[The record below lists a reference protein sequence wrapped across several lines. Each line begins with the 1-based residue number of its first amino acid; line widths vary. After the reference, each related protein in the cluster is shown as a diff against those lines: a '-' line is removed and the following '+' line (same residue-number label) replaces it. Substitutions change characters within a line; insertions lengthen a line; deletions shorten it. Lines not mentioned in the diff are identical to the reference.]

1 MTGPVE
7 EPISIEEARLHLNVD
22 QEAHDSLIAAQII
35 AARQWAEKKT
45 KRAFV
50 TQTWRMRLERFPI
63 NECIYFNPTPL
74 QSVTSVSYV
83 DINGVTQ
90 TWPNS
95 RYIVSIDNQP
105 GTLSLSYNELWPD
118 TQQQADAVT
127 ITYVVGYGTAA
138 MVPEDIKS
146 AIKLQIGDLY
156 ANREASIV
164 GVSINENP
172 AACALL
178 EEYRLRYLR

>member
-1 MTGPVE
+1 ME

-22 QEAHDSLIAAQII
+22 LEAHDSLIAAHIT

-50 TQTWRMRLERFPI
+50 TQTWRMRLDHFPI
-63 NECIYFNPTPL
+63 NEPIYFNPTPL
-74 QSVTSVSYV
+74 QSVTGVSYV
-83 DINGVTQ
+83 DINGGAQ
-90 TWPNS
+90 TWPS
-95 RYIVSIDNQP
+95 SSYIVSVDSQP
-105 GTLSLSYNELWPD
+105 GCLSLSYNTLWPD
-118 TQQQADAVT
+118 TQPQADAVT

-138 MVPEDIKS
+138 MVPEDIKA

-178 EEYRLRYLR
+178 EQYTLRYLR